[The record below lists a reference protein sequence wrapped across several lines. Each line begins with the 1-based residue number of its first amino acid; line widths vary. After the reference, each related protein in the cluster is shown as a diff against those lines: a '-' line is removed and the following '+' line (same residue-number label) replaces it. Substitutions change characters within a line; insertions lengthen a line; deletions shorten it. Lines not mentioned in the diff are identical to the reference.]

1 MYLHIG
7 SDINVK
13 KEDVIG
19 IFELDGKITPDI
31 TKEFLKFSQK
41 KGIIESAGEDLPKSF
56 IITENGKKE
65 EKVYFSHIAVSSLLK
80 RSEKSM

>member
-7 SDINVK
+7 SDINLK

-41 KGIIESAGEDLPKSF
+41 KGIIKSAGEDLPKSF
-56 IITENGKKE
+56 ILTENEKKE
-65 EKVYFSHIAVSSLLK
+65 ENVYFSHIAVSSLLK
-80 RSEKSM
+80 RSEKPM

>member
-80 RSEKSM
+80 RSEKPM